1 MNQVSRRSFLKNTGG
16 AGVALWLGLS
26 NKFFADNTGDILK
39 ANFTPYILV
48 ESNGN
53 ITLFNTKPEM
63 GQGTFQSIP
72 ALIAEEFEVSLDQVT
87 IKNTNGEKQ
96 FPGQHAGGSSSVRG
110 SYSDLR
116 KVGASA
122 KAVFIAAAAKKWKV
136 DESSCYAENGKVIHK
151 PTKKSFTYGQL
162 VEEASK
168 LELSKEP
175 KLKDPKDFNI
185 LGKSMKRPDVA
196 LKTNGKAEFGLDVKV
211 PGMLYATVER
221 CPVIG
226 GTLKSFDPGE
236 ALKTP
241 GVQKIVE
248 VERIMGRYHSVGV
261 AVIADSYWT
270 TLQARKKLSIEWD
283 TKGFENFNSSDYE
296 NHLRALSKEDGV
308 IDKNIGSVDSI
319 NLQPGNIVEA
329 FYETPM
335 VAHHPMEVMN
345 CIAQVQGSKVE
356 IWTSTQVP
364 GTITGTGDNDLP
376 KKIGFA
382 PENVTLHASFIGG
395 GFGRRLNIDYVIEAV
410 NIAKQI
416 SQPVKLIWSREDTTQ
431 YGPYRPM
438 TFSQLKAG
446 FDGEKLVM
454 LQHKVISP
462 SYSEAMRPGFDPS
475 KADGTMV
482 EGIGEQAYEIPN
494 IKTSYVRADF
504 HVPVA
509 AWRSVTSSTL
519 AFAHECFMDEL
530 AYVAKMDPL
539 DFRLS
544 LLSKTSDVKKVL
556 LKLREFS
563 NWDKPLPKGKGRGV
577 AQWEF
582 FAGLCA
588 QVVEVTY
595 HPDKSVKIDKV
606 YAVIDLG
613 EVVNPDNVKN
623 QVEGAIVMA
632 LGAAVKPGITLKNG
646 VVMQHNFYDSPVPR
660 MNEVPPVEVL
670 ILSDGGK
677 IKGVGE
683 PGVPPFA
690 PALANAIFAASGKR
704 IRKMPFDINN
714 LSSG

>member
-226 GTLKSFDPGE
+226 GTLKSFDASE

-241 GVQKIVE
+241 GVEKIIE

-530 AYVAKMDPL
+530 AYVLKMDPL

-563 NWDKPLPKGKGRGV
+563 NWDKPLSKGKGRGV

-582 FAGLCA
+582 FAGLCG

-595 HPDKSVKIDKV
+595 HPDKSIKIDKV

-632 LGAAVKPGITLKNG
+632 LGAAVKPGITLRNG

-690 PALANAIFAASGKR
+690 PALANAIFAATGKR
-704 IRKMPFDINN
+704 IRKMPFDIND